1 MKTYT
6 PTDQNTKDL
15 LKNWTRKNGQLWEIF
30 LKYGPDN
37 TITAK
42 TLEQIEQDTNTTV
55 KTKGR
60 VNFQCYPFIEKYNI
74 KETIFHGWESST
86 FYQNFQLNSEGL
98 IEVRD
103 LPRNTIPYEEFEKFA
118 VEKLDKKIKDFIDS
132 HDDIVLMY
140 SQGIDSILLMAYLHK
155 YNALGKTELV
165 YVNNQEPDYEPIM
178 VDGEIFLPL
187 WNKNP
192 YIETYWKD
200 RLSNPT
206 LEYKNHHENKH
217 NPNKSHVLSEGAIL
231 KFDNNLDLSFEKTL
245 GFKKVTELKM
255 NEDTLIKWAN
265 NRDPEPFFNYQS
277 YEVAEQFKDRPVI
290 IGHEGNSVLFHKWEW
305 VRRIGKHIPID
316 ENYYTKTV
324 NGIDWDLEWDN
335 DWGIITLFQPKQRG
349 YDNKD
354 IGNEFTPISD
364 FELMSM
370 LPFIDTE
377 TIDPLDVA
385 NATMIKKMI
394 HQMVGDKFDHLIV
407 KEGNNWMNFWTLA
420 RIPVSKLD
428 PENLNLY
435 VNKKSN
441 LHNVSFC
448 KKALQVAKRTGWI
461 FASDLLQMK
470 FTNKVTLLYAD
481 NFPTAV
487 VKIN

>member
-60 VNFQCYPFIEKYNI
+60 INFQCYPFIEKHNI

-178 VDGEIFLPL
+178 VDGEIFLPF

-200 RLSNPT
+200 RLNNPT

-231 KFDNNLDLSFEKTL
+231 KFDNNLDLSFEKNTW
-245 GFKKVTELKM
+245 F
-255 NEDTLIKWAN
+255 
-265 NRDPEPFFNYQS
+265 
-277 YEVAEQFKDRPVI
+277 
-290 IGHEGNSVLFHKWEW
+290 
-305 VRRIGKHIPID
+305 
-316 ENYYTKTV
+316 
-324 NGIDWDLEWDN
+324 
-335 DWGIITLFQPKQRG
+335 
-349 YDNKD
+349 
-354 IGNEFTPISD
+354 
-364 FELMSM
+364 
-370 LPFIDTE
+370 
-377 TIDPLDVA
+377 
-385 NATMIKKMI
+385 
-394 HQMVGDKFDHLIV
+394 
-407 KEGNNWMNFWTLA
+407 
-420 RIPVSKLD
+420 
-428 PENLNLY
+428 
-435 VNKKSN
+435 
-441 LHNVSFC
+441 
-448 KKALQVAKRTGWI
+448 
-461 FASDLLQMK
+461 
-470 FTNKVTLLYAD
+470 
-481 NFPTAV
+481 
-487 VKIN
+487 